1 MSGIYENI
9 DATQV
14 TEFGGEGITYLKIG
28 PVSFSGKRVKFLIDG
43 WHSGGGASNAD
54 DSLAWVEITVGGK
67 TYRSEDGAFVSPYT
81 LAVKTTIEV
90 DATDQFECS
99 LGYGNRSA
107 GPTELFGLRAR
118 IL

>member
-1 MSGIYENI
+1 MSGIYENVE
-9 DATQV
+9 AT
-14 TEFGGEGITYLKIG
+14 TGTKFGGEGITHLKIG
-28 PVSFSGKRVKFLIDG
+28 PVLFSDKRVKFLITG

-67 TYRSEDGAFVSPYT
+67 TYRSEDGAFVSPYSVT
-81 LAVKTTIEV
+81 VKTKIEV

-107 GPTELFGLRAR
+107 GPTEFFGLRAE